1 MKTGGVYLGFHTSG
15 GRKFPHGN
23 FRTTRVLRSQNTD
36 CRKNEVFRQSH
47 TACRR
52 NASFATA
59 FFLLLAEDDLAGLRV
74 HTVHDGE
81 RLEMVAEV
89 ADGAAAVLE
98 ALLDGDAD
106 ALDRAAG
113 LLNDGDQTLKR
124 VAVGQKIVD
133 EQHVIVSAQEFLGD
147 DDLILALVRKGLDL
161 CDVNV
166 AIDVDAL
173 RFLRKNDR
181 YAEMTCDDAGNADA
195 GGLDR
200 HDLVDVFIRK
210 AALEL
215 LAHLVEQLDI
225 HLMIEKAVNLEH
237 VALLDH
243 AVFYD
248 AFL

>member
-1 MKTGGVYLGFHTSG
+1 MGTFGRLVFCEVRTQIVGKTKFFDSLTQLVGETS
-15 GRKFPHGN
+15 
-23 FRTTRVLRSQNTD
+23 VS
-36 CRKNEVFRQSH
+36 RQL
-47 TACRR
+47 
-52 NASFATA
+52 
-59 FFLLLAEDDLAGLRV
+59 FLLLAEDDLAGLRV
-74 HTVHDGE
+74 HAVHDGE

-133 EQHVIVSAQEFLGD
+133 EQHVIVCAQEFLGD

-181 YAEMTCDDAGNADA
+181 YAEMTCDDAGNTDA

-215 LAHLVEQLDI
+215 LAHPVEQLDI